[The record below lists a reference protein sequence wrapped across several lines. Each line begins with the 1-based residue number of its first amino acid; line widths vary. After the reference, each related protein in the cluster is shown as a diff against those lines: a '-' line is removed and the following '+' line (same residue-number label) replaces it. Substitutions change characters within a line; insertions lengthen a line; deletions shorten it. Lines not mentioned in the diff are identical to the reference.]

1 MAIFNRK
8 QDVEKKDEKA
18 TGDAKAAVAVQKK
31 DDKKPAKKEEKV
43 KEKKAAKPTSDA
55 GANLTKAPVR
65 ILLSPRITE
74 KAAYMTMQNGY
85 VFEVAMDATKRDVV
99 AAVKA
104 LYKVTPVKVN
114 IVVKRPR
121 AYVAR
126 FRNRRGTKSGMK
138 KAYVFL
144 KKGEKIDL
152 M

>member
-1 MAIFNRK
+1 MFDKKTEDTK
-8 QDVEKKDEKA
+8 QAAASAKAKGEGKKDESKRDVKA
-18 TGDAKAAVAVQKK
+18 
-31 DDKKPAKKEEKV
+31 KKPAKDV
-43 KEKKAAKPTSDA
+43 
-55 GANLTKAPVR
+55 GVNMTKAPAS
-65 ILLSPRITE
+65 ILKSPRITE
-74 KAAYMTMQNGY
+74 KAAYMTMQHAY
-85 VFEVAMDATKRDVV
+85 VFEIASDATKRDVV

-114 IVVKRPR
+114 IVVKQPR

-126 FRNRRGTKSGMK
+126 FRNRRGTKRGMK